1 MVHFTITA
9 PIDLQQACSEIWI
22 RPDAR
27 SGACDI
33 LPAEIKAW
41 LTIIVIQKGLLDS
54 RTSNASQIY
63 STHRNLAWSVVHSS
77 TIRRSPNLSS
87 TAKNRLLYPS
97 PGTTG
102 TSPYYNKK
110 LASQKLPCSK
120 HGIEKKYAITVTYLI
135 FSLAESSRFDPYMVF
150 LVLYTEFHLSNIVIL
165 ASVYSKGFRNAWCLT
180 YLVRIAKLASKLDRD
195 SWLVWYETRK
205 K

>member
-1 MVHFTITA
+1 M
-9 PIDLQQACSEIWI
+9 
-22 RPDAR
+22 
-27 SGACDI
+27 
-33 LPAEIKAW
+33 
-41 LTIIVIQKGLLDS
+41 IQKGLLDS

-150 LVLYTEFHLSNIVIL
+150 LVLCTEFYLSNNAAL
-165 ASVYSKGFRNAWCLT
+165 ASANSKGFRNAWCLR
-180 YLVRIAKLASKLDRD
+180 YLVRIAKLPNKLDRD
-195 SWLVWYETRK
+195 SRLVWYATTSRK
-205 K
+205 KQGNSTYAVIAA

>member
-120 HGIEKKYAITVTYLI
+120 HGIEKKICYYGDL
-135 FSLAESSRFDPYMVF
+135 PHF
-150 LVLYTEFHLSNIVIL
+150 LPRWIL
-165 ASVYSKGFRNAWCLT
+165 A
-180 YLVRIAKLASKLDRD
+180 VRPIYGIPGPLHGVSPK
-195 SWLVWYETRK
+195 
-205 K
+205 